1 MNRYEVKVYNLV
13 DKMTDAYLVNA
24 VDIND
29 AIKETKR
36 RLDEETDYGAENHE
50 IYAVELKDVR

>member
-13 DKMTDAYLVNA
+13 DKTTEAYLVNA
-24 VDIND
+24 VDINE

-36 RLDEETDYGAENHE
+36 YLDEETECKSENHE
-50 IYAVELKDVR
+50 IYAVELKDIR